1 MVAKS
6 STDKIPANALA
17 AVFAEEA
24 REAGLRYSNDARPGI
39 RREMRGK
46 NFVYFSTTG
55 DRLKD
60 AAALARIR
68 PLAIPPAWQ
77 KVWICPHENGH
88 IQATGRDGRGRKQ
101 YRYHADWR
109 QRRDDNKFSR
119 MVAFA
124 RALPRI
130 RRRVQRDLS
139 RRGIPREKALATVVR
154 LLEATLIR
162 VGNDEYARQN
172 KSYGLTTM
180 RNHHARV
187 SGAEVRFNFR
197 GKSGKH
203 HEISVRDPQL
213 ARIVRHCQ
221 DMPGQDLFGYE
232 DEQGQARDV
241 GSQDVNAY
249 LRDISGEDFT
259 AKDFRT
265 WAGTVLAAIALREFE
280 AVTHAA
286 QAKKNVLTAI
296 EAVAKMLGNT
306 PAVCRKCYVHPEILD
321 SYLAGNTIATIRQ
334 RVAGK
339 IDRSLARLKPEEAAV
354 LVLIQERLRQKNG
367 AHPRAKAAPPR
378 SRKKAS
384 VRNPR
389 ARR

>member
-1 MVAKS
+1 MAEN
-6 STDKIPANALA
+6 TANPLA
-17 AVFAEEA
+17 AAFAEEA
-24 REAGLRYSNDARPGI
+24 REAGLRYSNDTRPGI
-39 RREMRGK
+39 RRSTRGK
-46 NFVYFSTTG
+46 NIIYLSSTGVRVQDVET
-55 DRLKD
+55 
-60 AAALARIR
+60 LARIR
-68 PLAIPPAWQ
+68 RLAIPPAWQ
-77 KVWICPHENGH
+77 DVWICPYANGH
-88 IQATGRDGRGRKQ
+88 IQATGRDARGRKQ
-101 YRYHADWR
+101 YRYHSDWR
-109 QRRDDNKFSR
+109 QRRDENKFGR
-119 MVAFA
+119 MIAFA

-139 RRGIPREKALATVVR
+139 RRGIPREKAMATVVR

-162 VGNDEYARQN
+162 VGNDEYARHN

-180 RNHHARV
+180 QNRHARV

-213 ARIVRHCQ
+213 ARIVRRCQ

-232 DEQGQARDV
+232 DEQGEHRDV
-241 GSQDVNAY
+241 GSQEVNSY

-280 AVTHAA
+280 AVAHAT

-296 EAVAKMLGNT
+296 ESVARMLGNT
-306 PAVCRKCYVHPEILD
+306 PAVCRKCYVHPEVLD
-321 SYLAGNTIATIRQ
+321 SYLAGDTIATIQQ

-339 IDRSLARLKPEEAAV
+339 IDRSLSRLKPEEAAV
-354 LVLIQERLRQKNG
+354 LVLIQERLRDKNG
-367 AHPRAKAAPPR
+367 TKPREIVAPAR
-378 SRKKAS
+378 HQKKAS
-384 VRNPR
+384 GRRPR

>member
-1 MVAKS
+1 MVE
-6 STDKIPANALA
+6 PNPLA
-17 AVFAEEA
+17 AAFAEEA
-24 REAGLRYSNDARPGI
+24 REAGLRYSN
-39 RREMRGK
+39 
-46 NFVYFSTTG
+46 F
-55 DRLKD
+55 
-60 AAALARIR
+60 
-68 PLAIPPAWQ
+68 AIPPGWEN
-77 KVWICPHENGH
+77 VWICPYDNGH
-88 IQATGRDGRGRKQ
+88 IQATGRDARGRKQ

-109 QRRDDNKFSR
+109 QRRDDNKFGR
-119 MVAFA
+119 MIAFA

-139 RRGIPREKALATVVR
+139 RRGMPREKVLATVVR

-197 GKSGKH
+197 GKSGKR

-213 ARIVRHCQ
+213 SRIVRRCQ

-232 DEQGQARDV
+232 DEQGEHRDV

-265 WAGTVLAAIALREFE
+265 WAGTVLAAIALKEFE

-321 SYLAGNTIATIRQ
+321 SNLAGDTIATIRQ

-339 IDRSLARLKPEEAAV
+339 IDRSLSRLKPEEAAV
-354 LVLIQERLRQKNG
+354 LVLIQERLRARNG
-367 AHPRAKAAPPR
+367 SAPRRQVRQAQ
-378 SRKKAS
+378 SQGKAS
-384 VRNPR
+384 VRRRR
-389 ARR
+389 AVR

>member
-1 MVAKS
+1 MVARL
-6 STDKIPANALA
+6 STVETTNLA
-17 AVFAEEA
+17 AAFAEDA
-24 REAGLRYSNDARPGI
+24 REAGLRYSNDARPGV

-46 NFVYFSTTG
+46 NFVYFGSNG
-55 DRLKD
+55 ARIKD
-60 AAALARIR
+60 KDILARIR
-68 PLAIPPAWQ
+68 RLAIPPAWQ
-77 KVWICPHENGH
+77 NVWICAYENGH
-88 IQATGRDGRGRKQ
+88 IQATGRDARGRKQ

-109 QRRDDNKFSR
+109 QRRDENKFDR
-119 MVAFA
+119 MIAFA
-124 RALPRI
+124 GALPRI
-130 RRRVQRDLS
+130 RRRVQRDLT
-139 RRGIPREKALATVVR
+139 RRGMPREKALATVVR

-180 RNHHARV
+180 RNRHARV
-187 SGAEVRFNFR
+187 TGAEVRFNFR

-213 ARIVRHCQ
+213 ARIVRRCQ
-221 DMPGQDLFGYE
+221 EMPGQELFGYE
-232 DEQGQARDV
+232 DELGGTHDV
-241 GSQDVNAY
+241 GSHDVNAY
-249 LRDISGEDFT
+249 LREISGADLT

-286 QAKKNVLTAI
+286 EAKKNVLTAI

-321 SYLAGNTIATIRQ
+321 SYLAGDTIATIRQ
-334 RVAGK
+334 RAADK

-354 LVLIQERLRQKNG
+354 LVLIQERLREKNG
-367 AHPRAKAAPPR
+367 TKPHAKAAP
-378 SRKKAS
+378 SRQRGQAS
-384 VRNPR
+384 VRRPR
-389 ARR
+389 AGR